1 MMKHI
6 KLGGLE
12 VGRIGLGAMGMSAYY
27 TMGKTNEEESIRTL
41 HRAIDLGITMID
53 TAEVYGPYTNE
64 ELVGKAFKGKRKQVV
79 LATKFG
85 LISHAQGGSNGMDSK
100 PSNIR
105 SAVEGSLRRLN
116 TDYIDLYYQHRV
128 DPKIPIEDVIGC
140 LADLVK
146 EGKILHI
153 GLSEAGVTTIRRAHA
168 IHPISALQSEYS
180 LWVRDLE
187 KEILPVLRELD
198 IGLVPY
204 SPLGRGFLTGQ
215 IRSTDQI
222 ADDDW
227 RKTNPRFMGENFTKN
242 LKILNEV
249 EALAAEVDAKPG
261 QVALAWLIAQGENI
275 APIPGTKRV
284 DRLEENAAADLL
296 ELSQDQMEILNTL
309 TPVAGERLEEKYM
322 SSIER

>member
-1 MMKHI
+1 MKHI

-27 TMGKTNEEESIRTL
+27 TMGKTNVEESIRTL

-64 ELVGKAFKGKRKQVV
+64 ELVGKAFKGKRKQVA

-153 GLSEAGVTTIRRAHA
+153 GLSEAGATTIRLAHA

-187 KEILPVLRELD
+187 TEILPVLRELG

-222 ADDDW
+222 AVDDW
-227 RKTNPRFMGENFTKN
+227 RKTNPRFMGENFIKN

-296 ELSQDQMEILNTL
+296 ELSQDQMERLNTL
-309 TPVAGERLEEKYM
+309 TPAAGERLEEKYM

>member
-1 MMKHI
+1 MKHI
-6 KLGGLE
+6 KLGGLK

-27 TMGKTNEEESIRTL
+27 TMGKTNEEESIRTF
-41 HRAIDLGITMID
+41 HKAIDLGITMID

-64 ELVGKAFKGKRKQVV
+64 ELVGKAFKGKREQVV

-85 LISHAQGGSNGMDSK
+85 LISHAKGGSNGMDSK

-153 GLSEAGVTTIRRAHA
+153 GLSEAGATTISRAHA

-187 KEILPVLRELD
+187 TEILPVLRELG

-204 SPLGRGFLTGQ
+204 SPLGRGFLTGK

-309 TPVAGERLEEKYM
+309 TPAAGERLEEKYM